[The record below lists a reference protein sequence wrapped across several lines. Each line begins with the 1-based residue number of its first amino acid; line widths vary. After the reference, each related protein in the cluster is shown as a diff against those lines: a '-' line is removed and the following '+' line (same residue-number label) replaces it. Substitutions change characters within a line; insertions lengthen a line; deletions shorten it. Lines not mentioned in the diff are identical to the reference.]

1 MKHTCPKLGIEW
13 YSSTGYGFSQCP
25 HPVFSTPLKTLIKY
39 TVDPAVPNKDKVLIS
54 AAFLNYLPVIW
65 NTPLDWEYAKQ
76 HLLFEFSSLA
86 TLASKLSIVNRI
98 SVPSLVINKQTA
110 SLSNLANWIQTLNE
124 SLTEE
129 AQKQDRYRLEARLAR
144 KEAVIARLLNS
155 QIKKNRNKLAI
166 YIADWAAEVASFPT
180 SFTYTDL
187 GTPIRLADYWK
198 QIIVSSFQDN
208 HLDILAAG
216 TDYDDLCDLV
226 EYLEFNIPHGSTH
239 AAVLMAEIRKTKGIL
254 EEFTARKVKV
264 VEVKTPEP
272 KRQHFPDTAS
282 YLRAKLA
289 YVTSKTEI
297 QPVNERI
304 DTRTD
309 TYLDL

>member
-1 MKHTCPKLGIEW
+1 MKHTCPKLGIIW
-13 YSSTGYGFSQCP
+13 YSSSGYGVSSCE
-25 HPVFSTPLKTLIKY
+25 HPVLSTPLKTLIKY
-39 TVDPAVPNKDKVLIS
+39 TVDPAVENKDKILI
-54 AAFLNYLPVIW
+54 AAGLLNYLPVIW
-65 NTPLDWEYAKQ
+65 HTPLDWSDAS
-76 HLLFEFSSLA
+76 HFLLLEFSSIA
-86 TLASKLSIVNRI
+86 TLAAKLDIVDRI
-98 SVPSLVINKQTA
+98 HVPKLVINKQTN
-110 SLSNLANWIQTLNE
+110 SLANLANWILTLNE
-124 SLTEE
+124 ALSEE

-155 QIKKNRNKLAI
+155 QIKRNRNKLAI
-166 YIADWAAEVASFPT
+166 YIADWAAEAAAFPT
-180 SFTYTDL
+180 SLTYTDI
-187 GTPIRLADYWK
+187 GTPIRLSEYWK

-208 HLDILAAG
+208 HLDILASG

-254 EEFTARKVKV
+254 EEFTARKVTIIEPKL
-264 VEVKTPEP
+264 PEP
-272 KRQHFPDTAS
+272 KRQHYPDTAS

-289 YVTSKTEI
+289 YVNSKTDI
-297 QPVNERI
+297 QPLNDKL